1 MNKSGKPLAIQAF
14 EKSNNGN
21 KIDSPLLIEKQ
32 STLSE
37 DLAQAMCSEP
47 LKK

>member
-1 MNKSGKPLAIQAF
+1 MNKSGKPFDIQKF
-14 EKSNNGN
+14 DQSNKKN
-21 KIDSPLLIEKQ
+21 KDESPLLVEKQ